1 MTKTYYSVLTQHGEQ
16 LITKAI
22 ADKQPLKL
30 LKMAIGDGNGQAVTP
45 DKNATELKNKVY
57 SSNVNQI
64 SVDPRNHQQ
73 VIFELL
79 IPETEGGFWIR
90 EIGLFDNK
98 DKLVAYANCPDSY
111 KPKLDSGSGKV
122 QIIRLILA
130 VSSSDAVELK
140 IDNDVIFAKT
150 GQLQPKTIN
159 GNSQNKIDEDGH
171 THEITKASTSQQGI
185 VQLTNET
192 TSDSETLAL
201 TAKAGKEL
209 AKKIEEY
216 IPKTQ
221 KSDLTNS
228 SSSDT
233 VATSKAVKTAYDK
246 AEDARKLAE
255 SKQSPET
262 TLAGYGITDFQ
273 VKPGSDDVDNY
284 KTDGHYYFAS
294 GQHLPDKNG
303 AWHIEV
309 VSGGQTTAVRQIA
322 RKANDTGVKTRF
334 FNGSGWTEWKSVGGD
349 GVPLG
354 AIVAFPKAITNPTGF
369 LKCDGSTI
377 DQRTYPDLYRTLGD
391 KNTLPNLTRSDV
403 GMTAY
408 FATDEIPN
416 GWVEFDKIRD
426 EVTQEKSPELHKYL
440 TKKYGGIQNVPKAE
454 DRFLRNAANELVVG
468 RVQEDAIKTHSLNYG
483 TNHNSSNYQY
493 HVDDNDTIATG
504 NNKTADNYK
513 IRTNGAIFY
522 SGAEETRPKSLILK
536 LCIKA
541 KNTFDD
547 VQFWIK
553 AFGAVENAGMM
564 DASKIAVALQG
575 KSDLGHLHTA
585 SQITDFNSAVASQFS
600 YQKIGD
606 VEVRRYPDGTM
617 TQSGKVAFDY
627 SRGTFLYKEVIFP
640 VAFSDVPLI
649 LTSLVKPEIEKYN
662 SGLDEL
668 NINVIS
674 TGITKTK
681 FIINLID
688 DDSHDT
694 DPKIKVD
701 FMATG
706 RWKEDK

>member
-16 LITKAI
+16 LITSAI
-22 ADKQPLKL
+22 ANKKPLQL

-45 DKNATELKNKVY
+45 TREATKLAKQVY
-57 SSNVNQI
+57 SNNVSAI

-90 EIGLFDNK
+90 EIGLFDNN
-98 DKLVAYANCPDSY
+98 DKLVAYANCPESF
-111 KPKLDSGSGKV
+111 KPQLSSGSGKV

-209 AKKIEEY
+209 AKKLEEY

-255 SKQSPET
+255 SKQSKQT
-262 TLAGYGITDFQ
+262 TLSGYGITDFQ
-273 VKPGSDDVDNY
+273 VKTGSDDVDNY

-294 GQHLPDKNG
+294 GQHLPDNNG

-334 FNGSGWTEWKSVGGD
+334 FNGLSWTAWKSVGGD

-354 AIVAFPKAITNPTGF
+354 AIVAFPKEVKNPTGF
-369 LKCDGSTI
+369 LKCDGTTI
-377 DQRTYPDLYRTLGD
+377 EQRTYPDLYRTLGD

-408 FATDEIPN
+408 FATDKIPEGWIAFDEI
-416 GWVEFDKIRD
+416 R
-426 EVTQEKSPELHKYL
+426 EKVKEDTYPELYKYL
-440 TKKYGGIQNVPKAE
+440 IEKYTSIDNVPKAE
-454 DRFLRNAANELVVG
+454 DRFLRNAHGELKVG
-468 RVQEDAIKTHSLNYG
+468 MTQLGSLIGADSTDGNGAFSPYVKAIKNT
-483 TNHNSSNYQY
+483 YQET
-493 HVDDNDTIATG
+493 VDQVG
-504 NNKTADNYK
+504 
-513 IRTNGAIFY
+513 
-522 SGAEETRPKSLILK
+522 
-536 LCIKA
+536 
-541 KNTFDD
+541 
-547 VQFWIK
+547 
-553 AFGAVENAGMM
+553 
-564 DASKIAVALQG
+564 
-575 KSDLGHLHTA
+575 
-585 SQITDFNSAVASQFS
+585 
-600 YQKIGD
+600 
-606 VEVRRYPDGTM
+606 
-617 TQSGKVAFDY
+617 
-627 SRGTFLYKEVIFP
+627 
-640 VAFSDVPLI
+640 
-649 LTSLVKPEIEKYN
+649 
-662 SGLDEL
+662 
-668 NINVIS
+668 
-674 TGITKTK
+674 
-681 FIINLID
+681 
-688 DDSHDT
+688 
-694 DPKIKVD
+694 
-701 FMATG
+701 
-706 RWKEDK
+706 

>member
-16 LITKAI
+16 LITSAI
-22 ADKQPLKL
+22 ANKKPLQL

-45 DKNATELKNKVY
+45 DKNATALKNKVY

-90 EIGLFDNK
+90 EIGLLDENE
-98 DKLVAYANCPDSY
+98 KLVAYANCPESF
-111 KPKLDSGSGKV
+111 KPQLSSGSGKV

-130 VSSSDAVELK
+130 VSSSDAFELK

-209 AKKIEEY
+209 AKKLEEY
-216 IPKTQ
+216 IPNSK
-221 KSDLTNS
+221 KSDATDSN
-228 SSSDT
+228 SSDT

-273 VKPGSDDVDNY
+273 VKTGSDDVDNY

-294 GQHLPDKNG
+294 SQHLPDNNG
-303 AWHIEV
+303 AWHVEV

-322 RKANDTGVKTRF
+322 RKANDTKVKTRF
-334 FNGSGWTEWKSVGGD
+334 FSGSKWTEWKDIGGD

-369 LKCDGSTI
+369 LKCDGTTI
-377 DQRTYPDLYRTLGD
+377 DQRTYPDLYRTLGN

-408 FATDEIPN
+408 FATDNIPDGWIAFDEI
-416 GWVEFDKIRD
+416 K
-426 EVTQEKSPELHKYL
+426 EKVKDTYPELYKYL
-440 TKKYGGIQNVPKAE
+440 IEKYTSIDNVPKAE

-468 RVQEDAIKTHSLNYG
+468 RVQEDAIKTHYLNYG
-483 TNHNSSNYQY
+483 TNHNSSNYQF
-493 HVDDNDTIATG
+493 HVDNNDTIATG
-504 NNKTADNYK
+504 NNKTTDNYK

-522 SGAEETRPKSLILK
+522 SGAEETRPKSLVLK

-553 AFGAVENAGMM
+553 AFGTVDNQGMM

-575 KSDLGHLHTA
+575 KSDLEHLHTA

-606 VEVRRYPDGTM
+606 VEVRKYPDGTM
-617 TQSGKVAFDY
+617 IQTGIFTHKSEGYTVKNHVVFPIAFVDKNY
-627 SRGTFLYKEVIFP
+627 RCFIT
-640 VAFSDVPLI
+640 
-649 LTSLVKPEIEKYN
+649 EKYEDRA
-662 SGLDEL
+662 SGEGQYNWIFMTADTNTQAIITNWYLGKSEWL
-668 NINVIS
+668 VI
-674 TGITKTK
+674 
-681 FIINLID
+681 
-688 DDSHDT
+688 
-694 DPKIKVD
+694 
-701 FMATG
+701 G